1 VRVSKCLR
9 RLRVASA
16 ALVTLC
22 LAWSCMSCSPAA
34 GRLSSAGGVASARPG
49 GVPSARPGG
58 KASARPGAQLWA
70 RTVPRGAGS
79 GEAVSPDGRTLF
91 VAGVLKGHF
100 ETIAYRAATGARVWA
115 RGYQPAGSSCACFPP
130 YIAVSPDGARVYV
143 TGRTLSASGLSEG
156 AATLAYD
163 ARTGRQLWVRRY
175 LPQTAY
181 GGLAVSPDGTTLYEL
196 GARRVSAGKWRPA
209 VIAYAAA
216 TGKRRWLRAYSRYPG
231 LLTSIAVSP
240 DGNTVYATGS
250 ADATGSGGHTSSVL
264 AVAYG
269 AAGTLKWTARYD
281 NPYPGG
287 AAGDQI
293 VAAPGGTAVYVVGS
307 AANKY
312 GHIDTATFAYDA
324 ATGKQLWLD
333 RYTSYHGGGQI
344 AVTPDSRT
352 VIVAGQV
359 GNGRGYAL
367 ASYNAST
374 GATQWLKR
382 AAANSPAGLV
392 IDSHGDTVF
401 VASTQYLPGYDIAAW
416 SVADG
421 TLLWTTRYT
430 GAITWDPVAIALSG
444 DGTRLLETGSGRN
457 GGMIT
462 VAYQD

>member
-1 VRVSKCLR
+1 
-9 RLRVASA
+9 
-16 ALVTLC
+16 
-22 LAWSCMSCSPAA
+22 
-34 GRLSSAGGVASARPG
+34 
-49 GVPSARPGG
+49 
-58 KASARPGAQLWA
+58 
-70 RTVPRGAGS
+70 
-79 GEAVSPDGRTLF
+79 VSPDGTVLF
-91 VAGVLKGHF
+91 VAGVLKSHF

-115 RGYQPAGSSCACFPP
+115 RGYQPADSTCACFPP

-143 TGRTLSASGLSEG
+143 TGRTLSASGLGEG

-196 GARRVSAGKWRPA
+196 GARRVSGGKWRPA

-216 TGKRRWLRAYSRYPG
+216 TGKRRWLRASRYPG
-231 LLTSIAVSP
+231 LLTSIAISP
-240 DGNTVYATGS
+240 DGTTVYATGS
-250 ADATGSGGHTSSVL
+250 ALATGSAGPSSSVL

-269 AAGTLKWTARYD
+269 AAGTRKWTARYN

-312 GHIDTATFAYDA
+312 RHIDTATFAYDA

-344 AVTPDSRT
+344 GVTPDGRS

-374 GATQWLKR
+374 GATLWLRR

-416 SVADG
+416 SAADG
-421 TLLWTTRYT
+421 NMLWTTRYT
-430 GAITWDPVAIALSG
+430 GAITWDPVAISLSG
-444 DGTRLLETGSGRN
+444 DGTRLFETGSGRN

-462 VAYQD
+462 VAYQA